1 MAVNLSAIK
10 DLLLP
15 GLRGVE
21 GKYEMIPSQY
31 DKIFTK
37 HDSKM
42 ALERTAEMRYLG
54 LAQLKTEGGQ
64 TAFDN
69 GAGERYVYNQE
80 HTEIA
85 LGYAITRKAID
96 DNLYKTQF
104 HPSNLGL
111 IESFQQT
118 KEIYGA
124 TILNTAQTY
133 NASVGGDG
141 QSLCS
146 LNHPI
151 DGGVIPNT
159 PVVQVDLNE
168 SSLLNAMVSIRQ
180 NFKDIAGLKIVV
192 GPSTNQEQILLRWNR
207 QNAAAGLAQLAGNGD
222 ILRRNA
228 IAAIDHEQY
237 AVCLVHRLPRLTRH
251 FPVHAFGGNGFQPA
265 GINHQIRLRP
275 DTAFAV
281 MAISRQARQVCDDG
295 IARTRQA
302 VKQRRFADVGETDD
316 TDRKRHGRYTS
327 RKAYTALSVP
337 SQIVFGDAF
346 LFCERINS
354 DRADIFGL
362 AIVAILLLRFKFW
375 IHIAMLSCLLAI
387 ASSASGLSP
396 SARSTLKVCPQ
407 RTHR

>member
-1 MAVNLSAIK
+1 MAVNLSQIK

-69 GAGERYVYNQE
+69 GAGERFIYNQE

-124 TILNTAQTY
+124 NVLNTATTY
-133 NASVGGDG
+133 NSSIGGDG
-141 QSLCS
+141 VALCADD
-146 LNHPI
+146 HPI
-151 DGGVIPNT
+151 DGGTVSNIPST
-159 PVVQVDLNE
+159 PVDLNE
-168 SSLLNAMVSIRQ
+168 STLLNAMISVRT
-180 NFKDIAGLKIVV
+180 NFKDQAGLKVFARARKLIVAPQNEPV
-192 GPSTNQEQILLRWNR
+192 AIRLIKTELRPGSADN
-207 QNAAAGLAQLAGNGD
+207 D
-222 ILRRNA
+222 VNA
-228 IAAIDHEQY
+228 ILSTAGGLPESYMVNDFLTSPYAWFLLTNIDGLSY
-237 AVCLVHRLPRLTRH
+237 MNR
-251 FPVHAFGGNGFQPA
+251 
-265 GINHQIRLRP
+265 
-275 DTAFAV
+275 
-281 MAISRQARQVCDDG
+281 
-295 IARTRQA
+295 
-302 VKQRRFADVGETDD
+302 VKFETDMQVD
-316 TDRKRHGRYTS
+316 FVTDNLLVKGYERYS
-327 RKAYTALSVP
+327 
-337 SQIVFGDAF
+337 FGYYNW
-346 LFCERINS
+346 RS
-354 DRADIFGL
+354 IFGS
-362 AIVAILLLRFKFW
+362 FP
-375 IHIAMLSCLLAI
+375 
-387 ASSASGLSP
+387 SS
-396 SARSTLKVCPQ
+396 
-407 RTHR
+407 

>member
-80 HTEIA
+80 HVEIG

-124 TILNTAQTY
+124 SILNTATTY
-133 NASVGGDG
+133 NNSVGGDG
-141 QSLCS
+141 KSLIATD
-146 LNHPI
+146 HPI
-151 DGGVIPNT
+151 DGGIVANRPS
-159 PVVQVDLNE
+159 VDVDLNE
-168 SSLLNAMVSIRQ
+168 ATLLNGMIAVRTS
-180 NFKDIAGLKIVV
+180 FKDQAGLKVFARARKLVV
-192 GPSTNQEQILLRWNR
+192 PPQLEPVAIRLTQTELRPGTADN
-207 QNAAAGLAQLAGNGD
+207 D
-222 ILRRNA
+222 VNA
-228 IAAIDHEQY
+228 IKGTSGGLPEGFLTNDFLTSSRNWFLLTNIDGLSYME
-237 AVCLVHRLPRLTRH
+237 RIK
-251 FPVHAFGGNGFQPA
+251 F
-265 GINHQIRLRP
+265 
-275 DTAFAV
+275 
-281 MAISRQARQVCDDG
+281 
-295 IARTRQA
+295 
-302 VKQRRFADVGETDD
+302 ETDMQVD
-316 TDRKRHGRYTS
+316 FVTDNLLVKGYERYS
-327 RKAYTALSVP
+327 FGYYNWRSIWGSLP
-337 SQIVFGDAF
+337 S
-346 LFCERINS
+346 
-354 DRADIFGL
+354 
-362 AIVAILLLRFKFW
+362 
-375 IHIAMLSCLLAI
+375 
-387 ASSASGLSP
+387 
-396 SARSTLKVCPQ
+396 
-407 RTHR
+407 

>member
-21 GKYEMIPSQY
+21 GKYEQIPSQY

-69 GAGERYVYNQE
+69 NAGERYVYNQE

-104 HPSNLGL
+104 APSNLGL

-124 TILNTAQTY
+124 NVLNTATTY

-141 QSLCS
+141 VALVSGS
-146 LNHPI
+146 HPI
-151 DGGVIPNT
+151 DGGTISNYT
-159 PVVQVDLNE
+159 TNELNE
-168 SSLLNAMVSIRQ
+168 STLLNAMIAVRS
-180 NFKDIAGLKIVV
+180 NFKDQAGLKVFARARKLIVPTALEPV
-192 GPSTNQEQILLRWNR
+192 AIRLTKTELRPGTADN
-207 QNAAAGLAQLAGNGD
+207 D
-222 ILRRNA
+222 VNA
-228 IAAIDHEQY
+228 IMMTSGGLPESYMVSDFLTSSSAWFLLTNIDGLSYMQ
-237 AVCLVHRLPRLTRH
+237 R
-251 FPVHAFGGNGFQPA
+251 
-265 GINHQIRLRP
+265 
-275 DTAFAV
+275 
-281 MAISRQARQVCDDG
+281 
-295 IARTRQA
+295 
-302 VKQRRFADVGETDD
+302 VKFETDVQVD
-316 TDRKRHGRYTS
+316 FVTDNLLVKGYERYS
-327 RKAYTALSVP
+327 FGYYNWRSIYGAFP
-337 SQIVFGDAF
+337 S
-346 LFCERINS
+346 
-354 DRADIFGL
+354 
-362 AIVAILLLRFKFW
+362 
-375 IHIAMLSCLLAI
+375 
-387 ASSASGLSP
+387 
-396 SARSTLKVCPQ
+396 
-407 RTHR
+407 

>member
-80 HTEIA
+80 HTEIG
-85 LGYAITRKAID
+85 LGYGITRKAID

-124 TILNTAQTY
+124 SILNNATTY
-133 NASVGGDG
+133 NAAVGGDG
-141 QSLCS
+141 VALCS
-146 LNHPI
+146 TAHPI
-151 DGGVIPNT
+151 DGGTVSNRPA
-159 PVVQVDLNE
+159 VDVDLNE
-168 SSLLNAMVSIRQ
+168 ATLLNAMIAVRT
-180 NFKDIAGLKIVV
+180 NFKDQAGLKVFARARKLIVPPQLEPV
-192 GPSTNQEQILLRWNR
+192 AIRLLTTE
-207 QNAAAGLAQLAGNGD
+207 
-222 ILRRNA
+222 LRPGTADNDTNA
-228 IAAIDHEQY
+228 ILMTSGGLPESFMTNDFLTSTRNWFLLTNIDGLSYME
-237 AVCLVHRLPRLTRH
+237 RIK
-251 FPVHAFGGNGFQPA
+251 F
-265 GINHQIRLRP
+265 
-275 DTAFAV
+275 
-281 MAISRQARQVCDDG
+281 
-295 IARTRQA
+295 
-302 VKQRRFADVGETDD
+302 ETDMQVD
-316 TDRKRHGRYTS
+316 FVTDNLLVKGYERYS
-327 RKAYTALSVP
+327 
-337 SQIVFGDAF
+337 FGYYNW
-346 LFCERINS
+346 RS
-354 DRADIFGL
+354 IFGS
-362 AIVAILLLRFKFW
+362 F
-375 IHIAMLSCLLAI
+375 
-387 ASSASGLSP
+387 P
-396 SARSTLKVCPQ
+396 T
-407 RTHR
+407 

>member
-124 TILNTAQTY
+124 NVLNTATTY
-133 NASVGGDG
+133 NANIGGDG
-141 QSLCS
+141 KALCATD
-146 LNHPI
+146 HPI
-151 DGGVIPNT
+151 DGGTVANKPS
-159 PVVQVDLNE
+159 VQVDLNE
-168 SSLLNAMVSIRQ
+168 SSLLNSMIAVRT
-180 NFKDIAGLKIVV
+180 NFKDQAGLKVFARARKLVV
-192 GPSTNQEQILLRWNR
+192 P
-207 QNAAAGLAQLAGNGD
+207 AQLEPVA
-222 ILRRNA
+222 IRLTKTELRVGTADNDVNA
-228 IAAIDHEQY
+228 IMSTAGGLPEGYMVNDFLTSAYFWFLLTNIDGLSYME
-237 AVCLVHRLPRLTRH
+237 R
-251 FPVHAFGGNGFQPA
+251 
-265 GINHQIRLRP
+265 
-275 DTAFAV
+275 
-281 MAISRQARQVCDDG
+281 
-295 IARTRQA
+295 
-302 VKQRRFADVGETDD
+302 VKFETDMQVD
-316 TDRKRHGRYTS
+316 FVTDNLLVKGYERYS
-327 RKAYTALSVP
+327 
-337 SQIVFGDAF
+337 FGYY
-346 LFCERINS
+346 N
-354 DRADIFGL
+354 
-362 AIVAILLLRFKFW
+362 W
-375 IHIAMLSCLLAI
+375 
-387 ASSASGLSP
+387 
-396 SARSTLKVCPQ
+396 RSIYGSFP
-407 RTHR
+407 TH

>member
-42 ALERTAEMRYLG
+42 ALERTAEMRFLG

-69 GAGERYVYNQE
+69 GAGERFVYNQE

-85 LGYAITRKAID
+85 LGYAITRKAVD

-104 HPSNLGL
+104 MPSNLGL

-124 TILNTAQTY
+124 NVLNTATTY

-141 QSLCS
+141 QALCS

-151 DGGVIPNT
+151 DGGVVANT

-168 SSLLNAMVSIRQ
+168 STLLNSMISIRT
-180 NFKDIAGLKIVV
+180 NFKDQAGLKVFARGRRLVV
-192 GPSTNQEQILLRWNR
+192 PPQLEPVAIRLTKTELRPGTAN
-207 QNAAAGLAQLAGNGD
+207 ND
-222 ILRRNA
+222 VNA
-228 IAAIDHEQY
+228 IMMTAGGLPEGYMVNDFLTSSRAWFLLTNIDGLSYME
-237 AVCLVHRLPRLTRH
+237 R
-251 FPVHAFGGNGFQPA
+251 
-265 GINHQIRLRP
+265 
-275 DTAFAV
+275 
-281 MAISRQARQVCDDG
+281 
-295 IARTRQA
+295 
-302 VKQRRFADVGETDD
+302 VKFETDMQVD
-316 TDRKRHGRYTS
+316 FVTDNLLVKGYERYS
-327 RKAYTALSVP
+327 
-337 SQIVFGDAF
+337 FGF
-346 LFCERINS
+346 YNWRS
-354 DRADIFGL
+354 IFGS
-362 AIVAILLLRFKFW
+362 F
-375 IHIAMLSCLLAI
+375 
-387 ASSASGLSP
+387 P
-396 SARSTLKVCPQ
+396 T
-407 RTHR
+407 